1 MAANSR
7 ARREVPD
14 MVSRTE
20 LLARIRRQG
29 VTIRGLQRQ
38 VEELRAA
45 KVQADILRTTL
56 EDERRWSSAFIRGL
70 GANARGGLTA
80 WMDGVL
86 RAVVEVE
93 RAVVELEPDGRRT
106 RHVRAAIAELR
117 RNVGRF

>member
-1 MAANSR
+1 
-7 ARREVPD
+7 

-56 EDERRWSSAFIRGL
+56 EDERRRSSAFIRGL
-70 GANARGGLTA
+70 GADSGGGITA
-80 WMDGVL
+80 WLEGMFK
-86 RAVVEVE
+86 AVVEVE
-93 RAVVELEPDGRRT
+93 RRVFELEPDGRRT
-106 RHVRAAIAELR
+106 RPVRAAILELR
-117 RNVGRF
+117 RKIGRY